1 MGEGCVKEGIREA
14 AVGRGRVGKDE
25 RGAGEARLRDVKTAT
40 KAPPT
45 RLGPAGRECASGV
58 LSARGGRVDGILR
71 RLDDDET
78 GAVERQLHGFAG
90 AATEER
96 ADADIGLDLRGQ
108 RR

>member
-14 AVGRGRVGKDE
+14 AVGRGHVGEDE

-40 KAPPT
+40 KAP
-45 RLGPAGRECASGV
+45 RLASDQQDGGCASGV
-58 LSARGGRVDGILR
+58 LSARGSRVDGILR

-78 GAVERQLHGFAG
+78 GAVERQLHGLAG